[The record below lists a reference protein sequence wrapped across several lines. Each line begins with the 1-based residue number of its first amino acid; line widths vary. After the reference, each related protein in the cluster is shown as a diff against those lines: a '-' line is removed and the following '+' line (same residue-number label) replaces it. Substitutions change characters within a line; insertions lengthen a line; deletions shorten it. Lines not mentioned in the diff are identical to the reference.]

1 MSFSSQPPPGE
12 EFIRFLRHPE
22 QLLVASPE
30 TQDLM
35 VRIARGQG
43 LLARLGDELRQRKL
57 LDACPPRLARQFE
70 GAFAIAQVHARM
82 LRWEVNRIQRAT
94 RGCPG
99 RLVLLKGAAYLL
111 GGHDWARERLVS
123 DVDILVDKDNLPCIE
138 EGLKDHGWEAV
149 KLDEYDQ
156 RYYRDWMHEI
166 PPLRHSHRATEVDVH
181 HNILPPTGR
190 RRPDPQR
197 LLQDATP
204 IQGENPQLATLCPT
218 DMVLHNI
225 AHLFQDGDFRSGLRQ
240 LLDLDGMLTT
250 FSSTDG
256 FWEDLQNRAQAMD
269 LVRPLYYGLLMA
281 GKLLQAPIPP
291 KIIEDL
297 NRIGGPNPL
306 LRVIMVR
313 LMANVLIPTH
323 PDQSNRVAAL
333 AGWLLYLRSHW
344 LRMPPLMLARHLW
357 IKSRRK
363 GPGKSHATV

>member
-22 QLLVASPE
+22 QLLIATPE

-43 LLARLGDELRQRKL
+43 LLARLGDEFRQRKL
-57 LDACPPRLARQFE
+57 LDTCPPRLARQFE

-99 RLVLLKGAAYLL
+99 PLVLLKGAAYLL
-111 GGHDWARERLVS
+111 GGYDWARERLVS
-123 DVDILVDKDNLPCIE
+123 DVDILVDKGNLPCIE

-166 PPLRHSHRATEVDVH
+166 PPLRHSQRATEVDVH

-204 IQGENPQLATLCPT
+204 IQGENPQLATLCPS

-240 LLDLDGMLTT
+240 LVDLDGMLTT

-269 LVRPLYYGLLMA
+269 LVRPLYYGLMMA
-281 GKLLQAPIPP
+281 RKLLRTPIPA

-313 LMANVLIPTH
+313 LMASVLIPTH
-323 PDQSNRVAAL
+323 PDQSVRVTAL

-363 GPGKSHATV
+363 GPRKSHATV